1 MTGRQEQVGVVEGL
15 SPGVADSR
23 EVGTLVAN
31 RMEGTMGKVDPEELR
46 SKAVELY
53 RLDPDAT
60 YAQIGRDLGV
70 SGEAVR
76 NWVRQADRDQGR
88 VEDGGLSS
96 AERDELVR
104 LRREKVQLEKE
115 TRILKAATAYFAQDQ
130 L

>member
-1 MTGRQEQVGVVEGL
+1 
-15 SPGVADSR
+15 
-23 EVGTLVAN
+23 
-31 RMEGTMGKVDPEELR
+31 MGKVYPEEIKR
-46 SKAVELY
+46 KAVELY
-53 RLDPDAT
+53 RLDDEVS
-60 YAQIGRDLGV
+60 YAQVGRDLGGI
-70 SGEAVR
+70 SGETVR
-76 NWVRQADRDQGR
+76 NWVRQADRDEGR